1 MKRCLWGL
9 ILFCFVVF
17 PILALPAQEVAL
29 TFDDLPAHGPVPEGL
44 TRVGII
50 KSILNDLKAA
60 QAPQVY
66 GFINAG
72 KLEQVPAD
80 MEVLKLWRAAGFPL
94 GNHTYTHPSLNKISA
109 KEFEQNIEKNEPGL
123 KSLMDGEDWH
133 WLRYPFLDEGDT
145 VEKRRE
151 VRAYL
156 KDHGYRI
163 AQVTLDFQ
171 DWAWNSPYARCVAK
185 KNDKAIEQLKTMY
198 VNTASE
204 FLDLGPKLANLV
216 YGRDIKHVLLLHVG
230 GFETVMLPRLMEL
243 LKQRGYKLITLLEAE
258 SDAAYKSDP
267 DIVFTEGGTLLEQMI
282 VAKHLQM
289 PQHAPV
295 PITELEAMCQ

>member
-1 MKRCLWGL
+1 MRRILWL
-9 ILFCFVVF
+9 CNLVIF
-17 PILALPAQEVAL
+17 ALLGQAFAQQVAL
-29 TFDDLPAHGPVPEGL
+29 TFDDLPAHGPVPQGL

-50 KSILNDLKAA
+50 QAILKDLKDAK
-60 QAPQVY
+60 APQVY

-80 MEVLKLWRAAGFPL
+80 LEVLKLWRAAGYPL

-109 KEFEQNIEKNEPGL
+109 TDFERNIEQNEGRL

-145 VEKRRE
+145 VEKRRV

-156 KDHGYRI
+156 KEHGYRI

-171 DWAWNSPYARCVAK
+171 DWAWNSPYARCLAK
-185 KNDKAIEQLKTMY
+185 HDSKAIDQLKTMY
-198 VNTASE
+198 LNTASE
-204 FLDLGPKLANLV
+204 FLDLGPQLAKIV

-230 GFETVMLPRLMEL
+230 GFETVMLPRLLEL
-243 LKQRGYKLITLLEAE
+243 LKQRGLKLITLPEAE
-258 SDAAYKSDP
+258 SDPAYESDP
-267 DIVFTEGGTLLEQMI
+267 DIVLNEGGTLLEQMI
-282 VAKHLQM
+282 VSKHLQM
-289 PQHAPV
+289 PAHAPV
-295 PITELEAMCQ
+295 PIAELESICQ